1 MNAARYFAILIV
13 ALVAGL
19 WINIMHHTKI
29 SHEWQNANLKF
40 DEIETQLEHL
50 ESVCAKR

>member
-1 MNAARYFAILIV
+1 MSTARYFSILIA

-19 WINIMHHTKI
+19 WINVMHHTQI
-29 SHEWQNANLKF
+29 SQKWQSANLKF
-40 DEIETQLEHL
+40 DEIKTQLEHL